1 MGKTKKSK
9 ITRDRDRD
17 ISEKVA
23 LCTASS
29 VGGAGRGGEDKGMDS
44 GFATDDQYHVYD
56 KALFSAQPTL
66 STLYS
71 RPNKGVDVERY
82 GNAEQLRMTG
92 PRDGPLEFE
101 EDYFGLGQFSS
112 EVNTGKKALKEVG
125 ARGSMRAS
133 AGSSMRDGYEGGSSR
148 THIGFESGC

>member
-29 VGGAGRGGEDKGMDS
+29 VGGAGRGGE
-44 GFATDDQYHVYD
+44 
-56 KALFSAQPTL
+56 ALFSAQPTL

-148 THIGFESGC
+148 THYWI